1 MTLSK
6 DDQYYDVKLSAIK
19 TEIKEALDTVE
30 PYIQK
35 KKKKKK
41 KKRKRTLVDY
51 LDRQEEAYKNN
62 RVRSMIDFDEEQ
74 TSTVKSVAVEKK
86 MKREFNNRVYEWKN
100 ADACKNFSSEFRV

>member
-35 KKKKKK
+35 KKKKKERK
-41 KKRKRTLVDY
+41 K
-51 LDRQEEAYKNN
+51 E
-62 RVRSMIDFDEEQ
+62 
-74 TSTVKSVAVEKK
+74 
-86 MKREFNNRVYEWKN
+86 N
-100 ADACKNFSSEFRV
+100 AC